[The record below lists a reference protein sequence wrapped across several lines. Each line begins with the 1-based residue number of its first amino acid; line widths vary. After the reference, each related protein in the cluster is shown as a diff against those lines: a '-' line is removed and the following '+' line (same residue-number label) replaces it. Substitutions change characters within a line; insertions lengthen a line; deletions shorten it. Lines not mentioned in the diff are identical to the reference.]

1 MAPKGQGG
9 IEQHPTAGTFR
20 AHAKREGYRG
30 IGPYRAAR
38 SAADEDRR
46 ILCEA
51 SAQGKDALMVASQRL
66 LKEAAEV
73 SEREWASRTGLD
85 HLASDAAAGG
95 VAAARQSAGGDAP
108 AVVYYTPQDKK
119 FGRFNMYPRPANA
132 SRASRTGLDHLAP
145 RGDVAVVAS
154 DAAAGGVAAA
164 GQSAGGDAPE
174 VDEEV
179 GRPSDLDPL
188 DPHLQPR
195 TLQIQR
201 LQTQTL

>member
-1 MAPKGQGG
+1 M
-9 IEQHPTAGTFR
+9 
-20 AHAKREGYRG
+20 KREGYKG

-51 SAQGKDALMVASQRL
+51 SAQGTDALRVASQRL
-66 LKEAAEV
+66 LKEAADLRVSAEV
-73 SEREWASRTGLD
+73 SEREW
-85 HLASDAAAGG
+85 
-95 VAAARQSAGGDAP
+95 
-108 AVVYYTPQDKK
+108 
-119 FGRFNMYPRPANA
+119 
-132 SRASRTGLDHLAP
+132 ASRTGLDHLAP

-188 DPHLQPR
+188 DPHLQPI
-195 TLQIQR
+195 TLQ
-201 LQTQTL
+201 T

>member
-1 MAPKGQGG
+1 MVGKR
-9 IEQHPTAGTFR
+9 FD
-20 AHAKREGYRG
+20 AHQQSWQIQWR
-30 IGPYRAAR
+30 
-38 SAADEDRR
+38 
-46 ILCEA
+46 C
-51 SAQGKDALMVASQRL
+51 QGKHSLRVRLSAFNGDTVAAERVAGILQERI
-66 LKEAAEV
+66 EAASDRTDCARFSVVLDELVAAELARHTHGGCVV
-73 SEREWASRTGLD
+73 S
-85 HLASDAAAGG
+85 AAAGFIG
-95 VAAARQSAGGDAP
+95 SASS
-108 AVVYYTPQDKK
+108 T
-119 FGRFNMYPRPANA
+119 
-132 SRASRTGLDHLAP
+132 S
-145 RGDVAVVAS
+145 GDVAVVAS